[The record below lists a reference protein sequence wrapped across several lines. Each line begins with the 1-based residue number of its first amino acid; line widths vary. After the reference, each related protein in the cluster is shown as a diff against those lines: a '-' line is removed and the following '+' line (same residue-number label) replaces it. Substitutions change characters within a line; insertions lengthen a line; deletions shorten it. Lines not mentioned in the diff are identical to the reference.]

1 MNMQLIYH
9 DIVHLYHFLLIV
21 KQQIKLINHQSKQ
34 LIRLELQNTRMCVMA
49 ALVQNALTPEAQFL
63 LQTLI

>member
-1 MNMQLIYH
+1 MNLQLTYH
-9 DIVHLYHFLLIV
+9 DIVHLCHFSLIV
-21 KQQIKLINHQSKQ
+21 QLQIISINHQSKQ
-34 LIRLELQNTRMCVMA
+34 LIRLELQNPRIHVMA